1 MKITKLK
8 IKDFHQFK
16 DFELDL
22 TYPAGHPKAGQPM
35 DKVCIIGQ
43 SGTGKTSLIEL
54 LGGMTYN
61 SQILKNK
68 YKLQSINA
76 VISISNNDLTYNQV
90 IDIKENAYRASS
102 FVSNKKMIEG
112 TDYIKIANS
121 YIKSIKPNL
130 IYYPAELKYELNESN
145 EIINL
150 KGRSVLDFSLE
161 NASAIWNL
169 ILNDIQTYQEKE
181 LKIRQD
187 ISRMVENANSNID
200 AIKEAVKTLE
210 EWKQTNF
217 NPIIDLAENCLNPI
231 LKRFNLQVKTDLDI
245 KKKDDIGF
253 IKIEDLNKNEIP
265 YGLLSTGTKQ
275 VILSALPMYLLK
287 PNQTIICFDE
297 PERSLYPDIQQEV
310 ISYYESLTTNCQ
322 MFFAT
327 HSPIIAS
334 SFEPWEIVELK
345 FNEEG
350 KVYQEKYYD
359 EEKGRHVDNYNV
371 DPNYLTIDLILSK
384 IFDLKETHSPI
395 RNEKIT
401 EVLMLRNTL
410 EKLKSEN
417 KTKSNKFKD
426 IYKKYQDLAGKLS
439 WEFEIPMYAED

>member
-1 MKITKLK
+1 VKITKLE

-22 TYPAGHPKAGQPM
+22 TYPLGHTKEGQPM

-43 SGTGKTSLIEL
+43 SGTGKTTLIEL
-54 LGGMTYN
+54 LGGLTHNFKILKEKYK
-61 SQILKNK
+61 LKNK
-68 YKLQSINA
+68 NA
-76 VISISNNDLTYNQV
+76 IISISDNDLSYTKT
-90 IDIKENAYRASS
+90 ISAKEDRYAVTSYVRNNITIQFSEFLEIY
-102 FVSNKKMIEG
+102 
-112 TDYIKIANS
+112 NS
-121 YIKSIKPNL
+121 YLKSIKPNL
-130 IYYPAELKYELNESN
+130 IYYPAELKYGLTDSDEVIEF
-145 EIINL
+145 

-161 NASAIWNL
+161 KASAVWNL
-169 ILNDIQTYQEKE
+169 IIEEIQNYQEEE
-181 LKIRQD
+181 LKIRQE
-187 ISRMVENANSNID
+187 ISRMVENENNID
-200 AIKEAVKTLE
+200 SIREAIKKLE
-210 EWKQTNF
+210 EWKQLNF
-217 NPIIDLAENCLNPI
+217 NPIVDLADNCLNPI

-245 KKKDDIGF
+245 KKKEDIGS
-253 IKIEDLNKNEIP
+253 IKIEDLNENEIQ
-265 YGLLSTGTKQ
+265 YNLLSTGTKQ
-275 VILSALPMYLLK
+275 VITSALPLYILK
-287 PNQTIICFDE
+287 PNQAIICFDE
-297 PERSLYPDIQQEV
+297 PERSLYPDVQQEV
-310 ISYYESLTTNCQ
+310 VNYYENLVTNCQ

-401 EVLMLRNTL
+401 EVLMLRNIL

-426 IYKKYQDLAGKLS
+426 IYQKYQDLAGKLS

>member
-1 MKITKLK
+1 MKITKLE

-22 TYPAGHPKAGQPM
+22 TYPLGHTKEGQPM

-43 SGTGKTSLIEL
+43 SGTGKTTLIEL
-54 LGGMTYN
+54 LGGLTHNFKILKEKYK
-61 SQILKNK
+61 LKNK
-68 YKLQSINA
+68 NA
-76 VISISNNDLTYNQV
+76 IISISDNDLSYTKT
-90 IDIKENAYRASS
+90 ISAKEDRYAVTSYVRNNITIQFSEFLEIY
-102 FVSNKKMIEG
+102 
-112 TDYIKIANS
+112 NS
-121 YIKSIKPNL
+121 YLKSIKPNL
-130 IYYPAELKYELNESN
+130 IYYPAELKYGLTDSDEVIEF
-145 EIINL
+145 

-161 NASAIWNL
+161 KASAVWNL
-169 ILNDIQTYQEKE
+169 IIEEIQNYQEEE
-181 LKIRQD
+181 LKIRQE
-187 ISRMVENANSNID
+187 ISRMVENENNID
-200 AIKEAVKTLE
+200 SIREAIKKLE
-210 EWKQTNF
+210 EWKQLNF
-217 NPIIDLAENCLNPI
+217 NPIVDLADNCLNPI

-245 KKKDDIGF
+245 KKKEDIGS
-253 IKIEDLNKNEIP
+253 IKIEDLNENEIQ
-265 YGLLSTGTKQ
+265 YNLLSTGTKQ
-275 VILSALPMYLLK
+275 VITSALPLYILK
-287 PNQTIICFDE
+287 PNQAIICFDE
-297 PERSLYPDIQQEV
+297 PERSLYPDVQQEV
-310 ISYYESLTTNCQ
+310 VNYYENLVTNCQ

-401 EVLMLRNTL
+401 EVLMLRNIL

-426 IYKKYQDLAGKLS
+426 IYQKYQDLAGKLS

>member
-1 MKITKLK
+1 MKITKLQ
-8 IKDFHQFK
+8 INDFHQFK
-16 DFELDL
+16 NFELDL
-22 TYPAGHPKAGQPM
+22 TYPLGHQKEGQPM

-43 SGTGKTSLIEL
+43 SGTGKTTLIEL
-54 LGGMTYN
+54 LGGLTHN
-61 SQILKNK
+61 FDLVRDK
-68 YKLQSINA
+68 YKLKSKDA
-76 VISISNNDLTYNQV
+76 TISIYDKDIRYNHEISDKGGYWASDYV
-90 IDIKENAYRASS
+90 KNGENIESKE
-102 FVSNKKMIEG
+102 FLKMY
-112 TDYIKIANS
+112 TS
-121 YIKSIKPNL
+121 YIDAIKPNL
-130 IYYPAELKYELNESN
+130 IYYPAELKYELTDTNEVIDFK
-145 EIINL
+145 E
-150 KGRSVLDFSLE
+150 RSVIDFSLE

-169 ILNDIQTYQEKE
+169 ILNDIQVYQEKE
-181 LKIRQD
+181 LAIRQE
-187 ISRMVENANSNID
+187 ISRRVENANSNID
-200 AIKEAVKTLE
+200 AIKDAVKTLE
-210 EWKQTNF
+210 EWKQKSF
-217 NPIIDLAENCLNPI
+217 NPIADLAENCLNPI

-310 ISYYESLTTNCQ
+310 VSYYESLVTNCQ

-345 FNEEG
+345 FNGEG

-359 EEKGRHVDNYNV
+359 EEKGRHIDNYNI

-384 IFDLKETHSPI
+384 IFDLKETHSYV

-401 EVLMLRNTL
+401 EVLMLRNIL
-410 EKLKSEN
+410 EKMKSED
-417 KTKSNKFKD
+417 KTNTKKFKD
-426 IYKKYQDLAGKLS
+426 IYKKYQDLASKLS
-439 WEFEIPMYAED
+439 WEFEIPIYAED

>member
-1 MKITKLK
+1 MKITKFK
-8 IKDFHQFK
+8 INDFHQFK

-22 TYPAGHPKAGQPM
+22 TYPSGHEKEGQSM

-43 SGTGKTSLIEL
+43 SGTGKTTLIEL
-54 LGGMTYN
+54 LGGLSHN
-61 SQILKNK
+61 LSIILEK
-68 YKLQSINA
+68 YKLKSIEA
-76 VISISNNDLTYNQV
+76 SISISNNDLKYVQK
-90 IDIKENAYRASS
+90 ISS
-102 FVSNKKMIEG
+102 EGDVYWVSNYLRNNEEIDKDEFF
-112 TDYIKIANS
+112 KIDNS
-121 YIKSIKPNL
+121 YIESVKPNL
-130 IYYPAELKYELNESN
+130 IYYPAELKHELNETN
-145 EIINL
+145 EIIDF
-150 KGRSVLDFSLE
+150 KGRSVVDFSLDK
-161 NASAIWNL
+161 ASAIWNL

-181 LKIRQD
+181 LEIRQE
-187 ISRMVENANSNID
+187 ISRRVENSGSDID

-217 NPIIDLAENCLNPI
+217 NPIVDLAENCLNPI

-350 KVYQEKYYD
+350 KVFQEKYYD
-359 EEKGRHVDNYNV
+359 EQKGRHVDNYNV

-401 EVLMLRNTL
+401 EVLMLRNIL
-410 EKLKSEN
+410 EKLRSEN

-426 IYKKYQDLAGKLS
+426 IYQKYQDLASKLS
-439 WEFEIPMYAED
+439 WDFEIPMYAED

>member
-1 MKITKLK
+1 MKITKLE

-22 TYPAGHPKAGQPM
+22 TFPLGHEKEGQPL

-43 SGTGKTSLIEL
+43 SGTGKTTLIEL
-54 LGGMTYN
+54 LGGLTHNYD
-61 SQILKNK
+61 ILKNK
-68 YKLQSINA
+68 YNLKSKDA
-76 VISISNNDLTYNQV
+76 TISICDNDITYNHE
-90 IDIKENAYRASS
+90 ISDKGGYWASDYFRDNEKIESKE
-102 FVSNKKMIEG
+102 FLKMY
-112 TDYIKIANS
+112 TS
-121 YIKSIKPNL
+121 YIDAIKPNL
-130 IYYPAELKYELNESN
+130 IYYPAELKFELTDSN
-145 EIINL
+145 EVNDF
-150 KGRSVLDFSLE
+150 KGRSVIDFSLE

-181 LKIRQD
+181 LEIRQE
-187 ISRMVENANSNID
+187 ISRMVENANSNIE

-210 EWKQTNF
+210 EWKQKNF
-217 NPIIDLAENCLNPI
+217 NPISDLAENCLNPI

-297 PERSLYPDIQQEV
+297 PERSLYPDVQQEV
-310 ISYYESLTTNCQ
+310 VSYYEGLVTNCQ

-345 FNEEG
+345 FDEYG
-350 KVYQEKYYD
+350 KVFQEKYYD
-359 EEKGRHVDNYNV
+359 EEKGRHVDNFKV

-401 EVLMLRNTL
+401 EVLMLRNIL

-417 KTKSNKFKD
+417 KTKSKKFKE
-426 IYKKYQDLAGKLS
+426 IYQKYQDLAGKLS